1 MSFIFDIS
9 ISKNIYKNNLKKK
22 NKIFLI
28 FFKRDFETLKQIGS
42 YLVKMALIT
51 LLFGFRPE
59 VVRAVTN
66 SNLIWLLFAQLSLM
80 EIPTY
85 H

>member
-59 VVRAVTN
+59 AVRAVTN